1 MEKRKLGDTGLEV
14 TVIGFGAMTIG
25 GAFGPVN
32 DDESLAALHAAIDSG
47 MNFIDTSN
55 AYGEGRSE
63 TLIGQFLKTRADRD
77 DIVLISKGGNNMVTR
92 QRNFEPGY
100 IAQCLDASLQRLGRE
115 AIDLYLLHNPSVDN
129 MSAQDSY
136 ALLDKAKADGKIRH
150 WGVSVNTVAEC
161 EFAVSQGCASA
172 MQMEYN
178 VINQSAGGAY
188 AAAKTAGV
196 GVISRVPLNR
206 GFLSGRIDESKQF
219 SDDDT
224 RRRSLTAENIRK
236 FQGPRDQVKAVAA
249 QLGISAAE
257 LAIRFCV
264 SNPHVSCVI
273 PGVRTAE
280 QAKQNAAS
288 AQPLPSDV
296 MAQLSAPAA

>member
-1 MEKRKLGDTGLEV
+1 MEQRKLGDTGLDV
-14 TVIGFGAMTIG
+14 TVVGFGAMTIG

-32 DDESLAALHAAIDSG
+32 DDESIAALHAAIDAG

-63 TLIGQFLKTRADRD
+63 TLIGQFLKSRADRAE
-77 DIVLISKGGNNMVTR
+77 ILVISKGGNNMVTR
-92 QRNFEPGY
+92 QRNFEPNY
-100 IAQCLDASLQRLGRE
+100 IAQCLESSLQRLGRA

-150 WGVSVNTVAEC
+150 WGVSVNSVAEC
-161 EFAVSQGCASA
+161 ELAVSQGCAAA

-178 VINQSAGGAY
+178 VINQAAAAAF
-188 AAAKTAGV
+188 AAAKSARV

-206 GFLSGRIDESKQF
+206 GFLSGRIDEARQF
-219 SDDDT
+219 TDDDT
-224 RRRSLTAENIRK
+224 RRRSLTPENIRK
-236 FQGPRDQVKAVAA
+236 LQGHLGKVKALAT

-264 SNPHVSCVI
+264 SNPNVGCVI
-273 PGVRTAE
+273 PGVRNAE
-280 QAKQNAAS
+280 QARQNAA
-288 AQPLPSDV
+288 AAHPLPADV
-296 MAQLSAPAA
+296 MAQLVSTQ

>member
-1 MEKRKLGDTGLEV
+1 MMEQRKLGNTGLDV
-14 TVIGFGAMTIG
+14 TVVGFGAMTIG

-32 DDESLAALHAAIDSG
+32 DDESMAALHAAIDAG

-63 TLIGQFLKTRADRD
+63 TLIGQFLASRADRD
-77 DIVLISKGGNNMVTR
+77 DILVISKGGNNMVTR
-92 QRNFEPGY
+92 QRNFEPTY
-100 IAQCLDASLQRLGRE
+100 IAQCLESSLCRLGRE

-150 WGVSVNTVAEC
+150 WGVSVNSVAEC
-161 EFAVSQGCASA
+161 ELAVSQGCAAA

-178 VINQSAGGAY
+178 VINQAAAAAF
-188 AAAKTAGV
+188 AAAKSARV

-206 GFLSGRIDESKQF
+206 GFLSGRIDEARQF
-219 SDDDT
+219 TDDDT
-224 RRRSLTAENIRK
+224 RRRSLTPENIAK
-236 FQGPRDQVKAVAA
+236 LQGHLNKVKQTAA

-264 SNPHVSCVI
+264 SNQNVACVI
-273 PGVRTAE
+273 PGVRSAE

-288 AQPLPSDV
+288 ARPLPVDV
-296 MAQLSAPAA
+296 MAELLSTP

>member
-1 MEKRKLGDTGLEV
+1 
-14 TVIGFGAMTIG
+14 
-25 GAFGPVN
+25 
-32 DDESLAALHAAIDSG
+32 

-92 QRNFEPGY
+92 QRNFEPTY
-100 IAQCLDASLQRLGRE
+100 IGQCLEESLQRLGRE
-115 AIDLYLLHNPSVDN
+115 TLDLYLLHNPSVDN

-136 ALLDKAKADGKIRH
+136 ALLEKAKADGKIRH

-161 EFAVSQGCASA
+161 QRAVSQGRVSA

-178 VINQSAGGAY
+178 IINQSAGEAF
-188 AAAKTAGV
+188 AAAKSAGV
-196 GVISRVPLNR
+196 GVISRVPLSR
-206 GFLSGRIDESKQF
+206 GFLSGRIDESVQF
-219 SDDDT
+219 ADDDT
-224 RRRSLTAENIRK
+224 RRRSLTVENIRK
-236 FQGPRDQVKAVAA
+236 FQGHLDKVKSVAA

-264 SNPHVSCVI
+264 SNPDVSCVI

-288 AQPLPSDV
+288 AQRLPNEA
-296 MAQLSAPAA
+296 MQQLVGDEG

>member
-1 MEKRKLGDTGLEV
+1 MEKRALGETGLEV
-14 TVIGFGAMTIG
+14 TVVGFGAMTIG
-25 GAFGPVN
+25 GAFGPV
-32 DDESLAALHAAIDSG
+32 DDQESTAALHAAIDSG

-63 TLIGQFLKTRADRD
+63 TLIGQFLRTRADRD
-77 DIVLISKGGNNMVTR
+77 DILVISKGGNNMVTR
-92 QRNFEPGY
+92 QRNFEATY
-100 IAQCLDASLQRLGRE
+100 IAQCLEASLQRLGRE

-129 MSAQDSY
+129 MSAEDSY
-136 ALLDKAKADGKIRH
+136 AVLEQARADGKIRH

-161 EFAVSQGCASA
+161 EFAVSQGRASA

-178 VINQSAGGAY
+178 VINQSAGDAF
-188 AAAKTAGV
+188 AAASSAGV

-206 GFLSGRIDESKQF
+206 GFLSGRIDESRQF
-219 SDDDT
+219 TDDDT
-224 RRRSLTAENIRK
+224 RRRSLTPENIRK
-236 FQGPRDQVKAVAA
+236 LQGPLDKVKTVAA

-264 SNPHVSCVI
+264 SNPNVGCVI

-280 QAKQNAAS
+280 QARQNAAS
-288 AQPLPSDV
+288 AQTLPEDV
-296 MAQLSAPAA
+296 MAQLISAGS